1 MSPERIALDVHAH
14 LIPIGAKGVYDA
26 PGVSWEPIGE
36 NLVID
41 GHAIG
46 IKALFHPEALIAWMD
61 EQRVEHAW
69 ISAPP
74 PTYRPGLDAGQTEA
88 WTRALNDGLAAVA
101 ATHPDRLAPL
111 FHLPVASPEL
121 AARVVRERAQD
132 GVQEGAARFAM
143 PTGEPG
149 LMLSDAAYAPLW
161 RALDEVSA
169 FVFLHPGEGCD
180 GRLDPFYLHNLF
192 GNPSETAVAAGHLV
206 FAGILERHPRITI
219 CLAHAGGTL
228 PAVAGRWQRG
238 FDTAR
243 PGLDTTVEPPFRA
256 LRRFCVDCIAH
267 DDAVLDL
274 AEAVFGTERI
284 VFGSDWPFPM
294 GLMKPH
300 EQLAGLS
307 EGRRRAIFCD
317 NPERLAV

>member
-1 MSPERIALDVHAH
+1 MTAQRIALDVHAH
-14 LIPIGAKGVYDA
+14 LIPVGAPLASV
-26 PGVSWEPIGE
+26 PGVSWDAATEK
-36 NLVID
+36 LVID
-41 GHAIG
+41 GHTIG

-61 EQRVEHAW
+61 EQQVERAW

-74 PTYRPGLDAGQTEA
+74 PTYRPGLDAAEAEA
-88 WTRALNDGLAAVA
+88 WTQLLNDGLAAIA
-101 ATHPDRLAPL
+101 AAHPDRLAPL
-111 FHLPVASPEL
+111 FHLPVAYPEL
-121 AARVVRERAQD
+121 AAWIVRERST
-132 GVQEGAARFAM
+132 GTEARFSM

-149 LMLSDAAYAPLW
+149 LMLSDASHAPLW
-161 RALDEVSA
+161 QTLDEVSA

-180 GRLDPFYLHNLF
+180 GRLDPFYLHNLL

-219 CLAHAGGTL
+219 CLAHAGGTV

-238 FDTAR
+238 FETGR
-243 PGLDTTVEPPFRA
+243 PGVDKQVEAPARA

-267 DDAVLDL
+267 DDTLLDL
-274 AEAVFGTERI
+274 AASVFGEERV

-294 GLMKPH
+294 GMIKPH

-307 EGRRRAIFCD
+307 ESRRRAIFCD
-317 NPERLAV
+317 NPAKLTG

>member
-1 MSPERIALDVHAH
+1 MSAQRIALDVHAH
-14 LIPIGAKGVYDA
+14 LIPVEAPLTRV
-26 PGVSWEPIGE
+26 PGVSWDAASEK
-36 NLVID
+36 LVID

-61 EQRVEHAW
+61 EQRVERTW

-74 PTYRPGLDAGQTEA
+74 PTYRPGLDAAQAEA
-88 WTRALNDGLAAVA
+88 WARLLNDGLAAIA
-101 ATHPDRLAPL
+101 AAYPDRLAPL
-111 FHLPVASPEL
+111 YHLPVAHPEL
-121 AARVVRERAQD
+121 AARIVRERAAA
-132 GVQEGAARFAM
+132 GEARFSM

-149 LMLSDAAYAPLW
+149 LMLSDAGYAPLW
-161 RALDEVSA
+161 QALDDVSA

-180 GRLDPFYLHNLF
+180 GRLDPFYLHNLL

-206 FAGILERHPRITI
+206 FTGVLERHPRITI
-219 CLAHAGGTL
+219 CLAHAGGTV

-238 FDTAR
+238 FGTGR
-243 PGLDTTVEPPFRA
+243 PGVDTQVEAPAKA

-267 DDAVLDL
+267 DDTLLDL
-274 AEAVFGTERI
+274 AASVFGEERI

-294 GLMKPH
+294 GVIRPH

-307 EGRRRAIFCD
+307 ESRRRAIFCD
-317 NPERLAV
+317 NPAKLTG

>member
-1 MSPERIALDVHAH
+1 MSAQRIALDVHAH
-14 LIPIGAKGVYDA
+14 LIPVEAPLASV
-26 PGVSWEPIGE
+26 PGVSWDAASEK
-36 NLVID
+36 LVID

-61 EQRVEHAW
+61 EQQVERAW

-74 PTYRPGLDAGQTEA
+74 PTYRSGLDASQAEA
-88 WTRALNDGLAAVA
+88 WTQLLNDGLAAI
-101 ATHPDRLAPL
+101 ATAHPDRLAPL
-111 FHLPVASPEL
+111 YHLPVAHPEL
-121 AARVVRERAQD
+121 AARIVRERAAAS
-132 GVQEGAARFAM
+132 EARFSM

-149 LMLSDAAYAPLW
+149 LMLSDASHAPLW
-161 RALDEVSA
+161 QALDDVSA

-180 GRLDPFYLHNLF
+180 GRLDPFYLHNLL

-206 FAGILERHPRITI
+206 FAGVLERHPRITF
-219 CLAHAGGTL
+219 CLAHAGGTV

-238 FDTAR
+238 FDSGR
-243 PGLDTTVEPPFRA
+243 PGVDTQVEAPAKA

-267 DDAVLDL
+267 DDTLLDL
-274 AEAVFGTERI
+274 AASVFGEERI

-294 GLMKPH
+294 GVIKPH

-307 EGRRRAIFCD
+307 ESRRRAIFCD
-317 NPERLAV
+317 NPAKLMG